1 MSLRVSILR
10 LDLARVILILTYL
23 IGGGSLLIWLIFL
36 FWGSLNLVVLDIG
49 EISRL
54 GFNVTLC
61 FAFFIQHSGMI
72 RKSYRQWLGRFIRA
86 DYHSAL
92 FTIFSG
98 IFLLL
103 LVIFWQRSSL
113 ILMAPRGILR
123 WIFHAIFILA
133 FVGFNWG
140 TRAFGSCDMFGINPI
155 LRLLRG
161 TNPPPSMPLT
171 IRGPY
176 RRVRH
181 PLYFFCLLMIW
192 SCPNL
197 SADRLLYN
205 ILWTGWIIVGTVLE
219 ERDLVAA
226 FGDEYRA
233 YQKNVP
239 MLIPKSIRSV

>member
-1 MSLRVSILR
+1 VSILR
-10 LDLARVILILTYL
+10 LDLAHVILILTYL
-23 IGGGSLLIWLIFL
+23 IGGGSLLVWLIFL

-49 EISRL
+49 EISSL

-86 DYHSAL
+86 DYHGAL

-98 IFLLL
+98 IFLLV
-103 LVIFWQRSSL
+103 LVIFWQKSSL

-123 WIFHAIFILA
+123 WLFHAVFILA

-140 TRAFGSCDMFGINPI
+140 TRAFGSFDMFGFNPI
-155 LRLLRG
+155 LHLLRG
-161 TNPPPSMPLT
+161 TDPPTSMPLT

-176 RRVRH
+176 RWVRH

-205 ILWTGWIIVGTVLE
+205 ILWTGWIIVATVLE

-226 FGDEYRA
+226 FGDEYRT

-239 MLIPKSIRSV
+239 MLIPKSIRSVQ